1 MPKEYKN
8 NKLSWAR
15 CLRKKEVAKLS
26 RIKKL
31 MNAK

>member
-1 MPKEYKN
+1 MSKEYRH

-15 CLRKKEVAKLS
+15 CLRKKELAKLS

-31 MNAK
+31 INAK